1 MTGKNIILVLLQGG
15 VALASTAIR
24 SHDIEAASETIEH
37 ASATQQEW
45 KEYLIGRKGWRVTVN
60 YLLLTSAKVADLL
73 YVGQTFDV
81 QLKVGESTLL
91 TGQVLMQSVKH
102 TATIDNLAQGSF
114 SLLGTGALSAPT
126 LVISE

>member
-24 SHDIEAASETIEH
+24 SHDIEAAAETIEH

>member
-1 MTGKNIILVLLQGG
+1 MTGKDIKLVLLQGG
-15 VALASTAIR
+15 TALASAAIK
-24 SHDIEAASETIEH
+24 SHDIEAQAEMIER

-45 KEYLIGRKGWRVTVN
+45 KEYVTGHKGWKVTAS

-81 QLKVGESTLL
+81 QLKVGEVTLL

-102 TATIDNLAQGSF
+102 TATTGNLTQGSF
-114 SLLGTGALSAPT
+114 SFLGNGPLST
-126 LVISE
+126 VSSSE

>member
-45 KEYLIGRKGWRVTVN
+45 KEYIIGRKGWKVTVN

-73 YVGQTFDV
+73 YIGQTFDV
-81 QLKVGESTLL
+81 QLKVGEATLL
-91 TGQVLMQSVKH
+91 TGHVLMQSVKH
-102 TATIDNLAQGSF
+102 TATIGNLAQGSF
-114 SLLGTGALSAPT
+114 SLLGTGALSAP
-126 LVISE
+126 VSVASE